1 MDRQDENDEIS
12 AGKRLRFESP
22 SANKPMAVT
31 KYVDLNSLNL
41 ENLYNV
47 TVANECLRAA
57 ANDVYKRKFATK
69 VNLFRVHGIQKSST
83 PYQNEN
89 IVFIY
94 NFETCHQF
102 LRCFGSS
109 IKHLIIDYGQTTSNR
124 YDYIHQ
130 YINEYCAETLVTIE
144 FCGKLP
150 FPNAKFDKPFVN
162 VRNVDIIDCDL
173 GEQFHQIFKWFPDQS
188 HLNILFDVWN
198 HPFFIVAPPPELK
211 HLVIKFNG
219 IKCVEFSE
227 RYKRVVDQLQLNHQL
242 QSLTIKSNTI
252 RMTMNFLLD
261 IIIENQSI
269 SKLIVDTGGCTLVNK
284 SETLRLVQ
292 EHQMLVELDLPF
304 YRFTSA
310 NVNTI
315 VRRLTLLQKFCF
327 RIQGER
333 VHKSIMSKL
342 DCKWRST
349 YRGGSYVTLNR
360 RH

>member
-22 SANKPMAVT
+22 SANKPKAVT

-130 YINEYCAETLVTIE
+130 YINEYCAETLVS
-144 FCGKLP
+144 
-150 FPNAKFDKPFVN
+150 
-162 VRNVDIIDCDL
+162 
-173 GEQFHQIFKWFPDQS
+173 QIFKWFPDQS
-188 HLNILFDVWN
+188 HLNILADVWN

-219 IKCVEFSE
+219 IKCVEFLE